1 MFMSLHHDVKHTFF
15 MKRRVTAMAT
25 VTAAICTGLLT
36 SSAVQS
42 AACSRTVIP
51 LNKAVATGPIPIS
64 LGLKYFPVDNQSP
77 FVTGMRVRAM
87 TGTDTKSTK
96 YLEGLVGSVVDCN
109 VGLLVDATY
118 GTGSLLK
125 ARFSIAGITG
135 QRGPTGARGIPGTR
149 GPRGYNGIFG
159 PQGNVGPIGPQGDQ
173 GIQGLPGSNGTNG
186 TNGTN
191 GLVPK
196 YGSFYDTTTQA
207 IDTINTP
214 KAMTFNEIVPG
225 MNGVS
230 ANGVSVVSNSQVT
243 VSTTG
248 TYNIQF
254 SAQLAKTDPG
264 NDTMDIWLR
273 VNGDDVGWT
282 NTSVTIP
289 SSQRQ
294 VAAWN
299 FILDLAAGQYFQLM
313 YSSSD
318 INSKIIAAPS
328 QTAPIRP
335 GTPSIILTVTQVQ

>member
-1 MFMSLHHDVKHTFF
+1 VKKKLVLLVAGIVSL
-15 MKRRVTAMAT
+15 
-25 VTAAICTGLLT
+25 TGLAIAQT
-36 SSAVQS
+36 KPAYSAT
-42 AACSRTVIP
+42 CSKSVVG
-51 LNKAVATGPIPIS
+51 LSKVVSTGPIPIS
-64 LGLKYFPVDNQSP
+64 LGLKYFPVDNQTP

-159 PQGNVGPIGPQGDQ
+159 PQGNVGPIGPIGPIGPQGDQ

-214 KAMTFNEIVPG
+214 KAMMFNEIVPG

-318 INSKIIAAPS
+318 INSKILAAPS

>member
-1 MFMSLHHDVKHTFF
+1 
-15 MKRRVTAMAT
+15 MKY
-25 VTAAICTGLLT
+25 
-36 SSAVQS
+36 
-42 AACSRTVIP
+42 
-51 LNKAVATGPIPIS
+51 IS
-64 LGLKYFPVDNQSP
+64 VDNPTP
-77 FVTGMRVRAM
+77 FITGMRVRAM

-96 YLEGLVGSVVDCN
+96 FVEGLVGSVVDCN

-118 GTGSLLK
+118 GTGSLLN

-135 QRGPTGARGIPGTR
+135 KRGLTGARGMTGTR
-149 GPRGYNGIFG
+149 GPRGYHGISG
-159 PQGNVGPIGPQGDQ
+159 PQGNIGPMGPQGAQ
-173 GIQGLPGSNGTNG
+173 GIPGVQGLPGSNGTNG
-186 TNGTN
+186 TNGY
-191 GLVPK
+191 VPK

-214 KAMTFNEIVPG
+214 KAMMFNEIVPG
-225 MNGVS
+225 INGVS
-230 ANGVSVVSNSQVT
+230 ANGVGVVSNSHVT

-273 VNGDDVGWT
+273 VDGNDVDWT

-318 INSKIIAAPS
+318 INSKILAAPS